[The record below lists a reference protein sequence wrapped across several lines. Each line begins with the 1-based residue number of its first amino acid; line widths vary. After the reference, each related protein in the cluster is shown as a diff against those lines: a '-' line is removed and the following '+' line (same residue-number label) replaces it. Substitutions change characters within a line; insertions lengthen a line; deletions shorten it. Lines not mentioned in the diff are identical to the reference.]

1 MNTKSQILGAKDSI
15 SMLSQGQQEG
25 FAPSQMPDSKKAFHN
40 KFPVYAKYRIR
51 TVMCDWMCDKILI
64 TLKKC
69 FQQFV
74 PLLFFFH

>member
-51 TVMCDWMCDKILI
+51 TVMCD
-64 TLKKC
+64 
-69 FQQFV
+69 
-74 PLLFFFH
+74 